1 MDSALLARTGP
12 AFSQWQRSLAVPA
25 PKLRLLGEEEK
36 AALRERQKRLLA
48 ALGAGAA
55 PFGACLREAVG
66 LEPGERIGAPPF
78 PRPALSPGE
87 FPDLP
92 AELELEIAAAWDGI
106 VQPGPASTP
115 LFWLLCHI
123 EWIEQERFGADIL
136 PAFFTDRHK
145 DSDGRTRD
153 FLRRS
158 GGIYVRGN
166 VSAHSDCPLSRAW
179 WRTRIA
185 AEAASDPGAGVSME
199 QAHAVLRTSRQVWEK
214 FVELALKQVVVI
226 SQPRARA
233 ALISALARRDRVTS
247 GAVQEIAQALARHGL
262 VRSLQHT
269 AWGELHAI
277 AAEADGAQACAS
289 VPPGTRGRD
298 GSEDGSD

>member
-12 AFSQWQRSLAVPA
+12 AFSAWQRSLAIPA
-25 PKLRLLGEEEK
+25 RDLRRLDENGA
-36 AALRERQKRLLA
+36 AALRERQERLLA
-48 ALGAGAA
+48 ALEAGAA
-55 PFGACLREAVG
+55 PFGACLREAAG

-106 VQPGPASTP
+106 VQPGPASRP

-145 DSDGRTRD
+145 DPDGRTRD

-158 GGIYVRGN
+158 GGIYVRGT
-166 VSAHSDCPLSRAW
+166 VSAHSDCPLARAW

-185 AEAASDPGAGVSME
+185 REAASDPGAGVTPE
-199 QAHAVLRTSRQVWEK
+199 QAHAVLRASRQVWEK
-214 FVELALKQVVVI
+214 FVELALKRVTAI

-233 ALISALARRDRVTS
+233 ALISALARREDVTP
-247 GAVQEIAQALARHGL
+247 GAVQAIAQALARHGL

-269 AWGELHAI
+269 AWDDLHAI
-277 AAEADGAQACAS
+277 ASEADGAQSFARAA
-289 VPPGTRGRD
+289 
-298 GSEDGSD
+298 